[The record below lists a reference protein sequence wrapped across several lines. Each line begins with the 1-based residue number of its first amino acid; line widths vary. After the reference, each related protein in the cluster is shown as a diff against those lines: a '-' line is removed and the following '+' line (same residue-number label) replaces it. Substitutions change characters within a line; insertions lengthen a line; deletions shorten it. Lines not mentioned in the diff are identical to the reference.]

1 MGKTLVTGGCGY
13 IGSHITLAL
22 LKTGIDVV
30 VLDNLSNSSAEVINR
45 ISTITGKKIDFIFG
59 DIRDQTILDKI
70 FNKYSID
77 SVLHLAGLKSVQ
89 ESISE
94 PLVYFDNNVH
104 GTEVVLK
111 SMQKAGV
118 FKFIFSS
125 SATVYGE
132 PKEIPI
138 TELCPIGKFTNPY
151 GRSKFM
157 AEEILRDLAS
167 SDAKW
172 SIGILRYFNP
182 VGAHKS
188 GIIGEDSKNKPNNL
202 FPFISK
208 VAVAE
213 ISELT
218 IYGSDYPTLDGTGVR
233 DYIHVQDLA
242 EGHLLALLALKTR
255 TGANV
260 WNLGTG
266 RGYSVLEILRAFE
279 KCCGKPVPFR
289 MAPRRPGDVATCYSD
304 PEKAE
309 LDLGWKANLSLTD
322 MVSDAW
328 RWQLLNP
335 NGYKS

>member
-1 MGKTLVTGGCGY
+1 MVKTLVTGGCGY
-13 IGSHITLAL
+13 IGSHTTLAL
-22 LKTGIDVV
+22 LNAGIDVV

-45 ISTITGKKIDFIFG
+45 ISKLTGRKLEFILG
-59 DIRDQTILDKI
+59 DVRDQTILDKI
-70 FNKYSID
+70 FKRNCIQ
-77 SVLHLAGLKSVQ
+77 SVLHFAGLKSVQ
-89 ESISE
+89 ESIFE

-104 GTEVVLK
+104 GTEVVLR

-118 FKFIFSS
+118 FNFIFSS

-138 TELCPIGKFTNPY
+138 TELCPIGNFANPY

-167 SDAKW
+167 SDSQW

-188 GIIGEDSKNKPNNL
+188 GIIGEDSKNIPNNL
-202 FPFISK
+202 LPFISK
-208 VAVAE
+208 VAMGK
-213 ISELT
+213 ITELI

-242 EGHLLALLALKTR
+242 EGHLLALLALESR
-255 TGANV
+255 TGAHV

-279 KCCGKPVPFR
+279 KCCGKSVPFR
-289 MAPRRPGDVATCYSD
+289 MASRRPGDVATCYSD
-304 PEKAE
+304 PRKAE
-309 LDLGWKANLSLTD
+309 LDLGWKANLGLTD

-328 RWQLLNP
+328 RWQLQNP